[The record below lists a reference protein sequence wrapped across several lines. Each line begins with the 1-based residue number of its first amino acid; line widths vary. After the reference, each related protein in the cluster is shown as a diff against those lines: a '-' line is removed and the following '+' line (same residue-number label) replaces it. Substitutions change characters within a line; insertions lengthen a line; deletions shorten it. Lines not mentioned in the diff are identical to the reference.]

1 VFAVL
6 GLRSM
11 YFAVAGLMGSF
22 RFLHYGLAV
31 VLILVGSKMLTA
43 DHFPVSTV
51 VSLAVVAGVLVV
63 SIAASLLF
71 PAKHARQKA
80 G

>member
-1 VFAVL
+1 VL

-22 RFLHYGLAV
+22 RFLHYGLAA
-31 VLILVGSKMLTA
+31 VLILVGFKMLTA

-51 VSLAVVAGVLVV
+51 VSLAVVAGVLAF

-71 PAKHARQKA
+71 PGKTRRPTSA
-80 G
+80 